1 MRGVRGAAR
10 GFARG
15 LARGCACEMLG
26 FVTSRPR
33 CPIRGRRDGAVGCSP
48 GYTVRGGAAS
58 AEPGEGGSR
67 TEPRGSPASQTP
79 PPPPPFFPSLGPSD
93 QAERQSGALPG
104 PAPSPAPAPG
114 SAPQPPAQELAGGLG
129 PVPPGG
135 PGEPRRE
142 HFDRLIRQSK
152 LWCYAKGFNLD
163 GKSLRH
169 GGRAEPC
176 KAAELKP
183 PGSKRTRR
191 RNASKGNTPCKR
203 LGSAGPPP
211 PRNSFSLMGNFPC
224 IPSLVVGED
233 GDLCPASSLGV
244 KNSWVLSKTHPL
256 WSWHLGGNAI
266 PVPPSLKFRGYSLED
281 P

>member
-1 MRGVRGAAR
+1 
-10 GFARG
+10 
-15 LARGCACEMLG
+15 
-26 FVTSRPR
+26 
-33 CPIRGRRDGAVGCSP
+33 VGCSLE
-48 GYTVRGGAAS
+48 YTVRGGGAAS

-79 PPPPPFFPSLGPSD
+79 PLLRYHFFHASNNRAAPLGPSA
-93 QAERQSGALPG
+93 QAERHSGALG
-104 PAPSPAPAPG
+104 GRAPSPEPAPG
-114 SAPQPPAQELAGGLG
+114 SAPQPPAQELAGSLG
-129 PVPPGG
+129 PVPPGET
-135 PGEPRRE
+135 GEPRRE

-163 GKSLRH
+163 GKSLRP
-169 GGRAEPC
+169 GGRTEPC
-176 KAAELKP
+176 KSN
-183 PGSKRTRR
+183 GSERNAKRR
-191 RNASKGNTPCKR
+191 RLARGGNAHCKR
-203 LGSAGPPP
+203 LGSAGPTP

-244 KNSWVLSKTHPL
+244 KNSWALSKTHPL